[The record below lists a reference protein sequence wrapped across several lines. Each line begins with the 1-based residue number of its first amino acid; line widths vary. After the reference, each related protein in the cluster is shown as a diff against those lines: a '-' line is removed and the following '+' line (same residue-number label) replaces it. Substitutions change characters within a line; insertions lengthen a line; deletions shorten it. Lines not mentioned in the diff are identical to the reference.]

1 MTQTPPDEGHVFI
14 VHGDL
19 TRLACDA
26 WLMPCGR
33 NAVPQPHW
41 WTEVETSPGFTWPEP
56 PEEWSYAG
64 RRCFKL
70 YDRHYSELGHPL
82 PTPWVTNVGGGRHS
96 DVKWFLEGVREFMM
110 RVADGE
116 ITEPL
121 FGRARPLV
129 ALPLVG
135 TGYGGARQRA
145 GQIVRELLPM
155 LYESAQTYGFDI
167 ALVAYELTDYA
178 AAQRERRDFHRHQS
192 SRWPSLSRELRK
204 KACELA
210 DRASAGELVL
220 FLGSGVSQGAGLPT
234 WGALL
239 EGLAS
244 DPALSHSLNWQDLSN
259 WGYADQARIIERA
272 MGGKRALGEAIAR
285 QLDRRHYAMSHA
297 LLATLP
303 TQQVVTTNYDQLFER
318 ASEAIRRP
326 VVTLPYESVKS
337 DDRWVLKMHGCI
349 SHPDDIVLTRED
361 YLRYAERRRAL
372 SGVVQSLLIT
382 RHMLFVGFSLDDENF
397 HRIADDVRKVV
408 LSDEGLPF
416 ATSVILMDRPF
427 LAQLWQNEI
436 EMVVMTEQDEQT
448 RQDTTV
454 DMMRRGARQLE
465 IFLDHMLAQ
474 VADPNYLLDPRF
486 EQLLSDDEAE
496 LRYALSML
504 MRQVTPGMQRTGA
517 WKKVERLFKELGWD
531 SRRSY

>member
-1 MTQTPPDEGHVFI
+1 MSQPLPDVGHVFI
-14 VHGDL
+14 THGDL

-41 WTEVETSPGFTWPEP
+41 WTEVESSSDFRWPDP
-56 PEEWSYAG
+56 PEDWSYSG

-70 YDRHYSELGHPL
+70 YDRHYSEQGHPL
-82 PTPWVTNVGGGRHS
+82 PTPWVTNVGGGRRS
-96 DVKWFLEGVREFMM
+96 DVEWFVDGVREFME
-110 RVADGE
+110 RVSNDAE
-116 ITEPL
+116 IDEPL
-121 FGRARPLV
+121 FGRSRPLI
-129 ALPLVG
+129 ALPIVG

-145 GQIVRELLPM
+145 GQIVRALLPL
-155 LYESAQTYGFDI
+155 LYESAEAYGFDI

-178 AAQRERRDFHRHQS
+178 AAQRERRDYHRQQS

-204 KACELA
+204 KAQELA
-210 DRASAGELVL
+210 ERASAGELVL
-220 FLGSGVSQGAGLPT
+220 FLGAGVSRGAGLPT
-234 WGALL
+234 WGGLL

-244 DPALSHSLNWQDLSN
+244 DPALSQSLNWRDLSN

-285 QLDRRHYAMSHA
+285 QLDRRHYSLSHA

-303 TQQVVTTNYDQLFER
+303 SQQVVTTNYDQLFER

-408 LSDEGLPF
+408 LSEEGEPF

-436 EMVVMTEQDEQT
+436 EMVVMMQQNQAVESATQLMSQ
-448 RQDTTV
+448 
-454 DMMRRGARQLE
+454 GARQLE

-474 VADPNYLLDPRF
+474 VVDPNYLLDPRF
-486 EQLLSDDEAE
+486 EQLLTDDEAE
-496 LRYALSML
+496 LRYALSMF
-504 MRQVTPGMQRTGA
+504 MRQVTPGMRRTGA
-517 WKKVERLFKELGWD
+517 WKKIERLFNELGWD